1 MSPILVSYKKSLA
14 ALSLVTDDEDMVS
27 QKHPTGALSPMK
39 VEGRRLVLPTKQW
52 QRKGYGEDYQPYH
65 PGCEVMSREGTSP
78 VIQMLQRQA
87 KASIAHAVVSMGQH
101 LLQVAVDKDTH
112 KDLPLE
118 CTEFLKK
125 LSNADKTTNELF
137 EKLVGAA
144 VKKNRLLTVYL
155 KNGGKHDGKKVNRS
169 CIIRFPIIEDLK
181 ADTKDTNVLGVTV
194 PKKQRPTLIALF
206 DLIVPNGENPE
217 EYSFGTTTR
226 VAPYFISLLTAFHK
240 IASVLNELIEAYAV
254 KLHIPV
260 KPFELYDLS
269 IIDDITK
276 HYDDI
281 PPYSGNEG
289 KTDAQPEEASETV
302 SVVKKAAVAKAQAEK
317 PREIVPQLARGQT
330 VARAD
335 YVEKTGHVEHVG
347 KKAASM
353 ADFMNVIA
361 PQAVVTGGFHQQQP
375 ASMNTGFVP
384 VQFNQP
390 TPQFA
395 PQQFNGGFGNG
406 GGNQFAPAPVAAPT
420 WMGGGQPQ
428 QNMAPANPFMAA
440 TMTGQA
446 GNNGGLGLI

>member
-1 MSPILVSYKKSLA
+1 MSPILVSYKQSLN
-14 ALSLVTDDEDMVS
+14 ALSLVVDDEDMIS
-27 QKHPTGALSPMK
+27 QKQPTGTLSPMK
-39 VEGRRLVLPTKQW
+39 VEGRRLVLPTKVW

-87 KASIAHAVVSMGQH
+87 KASIAHAVVSMGQG

-125 LSNADKTTNELF
+125 LANADKTTKELF
-137 EKLVGAA
+137 EKLISAA

-169 CIIRFPIIEDLK
+169 CIIRFPIVEDLK
-181 ADTKDTNVLGVTV
+181 AESKDNLVLGVTV

-217 EYSFGTTTR
+217 EYSFGTTAR

-269 IIDDITK
+269 IVDDIVK

-317 PREIVPQLARGQT
+317 PRAVVPQLTRDILAT
-330 VARAD
+330 KHTDISA
-335 YVEKTGHVEHVG
+335 EHVG

-361 PQAVVTGGFHQQQP
+361 PQTTGGFNQQP
-375 ASMNTGFVP
+375 AAQMNTGFVP
-384 VQFNQP
+384 VTFTQQQ
-390 TPQFA
+390 PQFA
-395 PQQFNGGFGNG
+395 PQQFNGGFNT
-406 GGNQFAPAPVAAPT
+406 GGNNFAPAPVAAPA
-420 WMGGGQPQ
+420 WMGGPQQQ
-428 QNMAPANPFMAA
+428 QNMAPPNPFMAA
-440 TMTGQA
+440 TMTGGA

>member
-1 MSPILVSYKKSLA
+1 MSPILVSYNKSLIA
-14 ALSLVTDDEDMVS
+14 FSLVTDDEDMVS
-27 QKHPTGALSPMK
+27 QKQPTGTLSPMK
-39 VEGRRLVLPTKQW
+39 VDGRRLVLPTKAW

-78 VIQMLQRQA
+78 VIQMMQRQA
-87 KASIAHAVVSMGQH
+87 KASIAHAVVSMGQG

-125 LSNADKTTNELF
+125 LSNADKTTKELF
-137 EKLVGAA
+137 EKLISAA

-155 KNGGKHDGKKVNRS
+155 KNGGQYDGKKVNRS
-169 CIIRFPIIEDLK
+169 CIIRFPIVEDLK
-181 ADTKDTNVLGVTV
+181 AESKDNVVLGVTV

-217 EYSFGTTTR
+217 EYSFGTTAR

-269 IIDDITK
+269 IVDDIIK

-317 PREIVPQLARGQT
+317 PREAVPQLVRGSAQVLT
-330 VARAD
+330 SAVPA
-335 YVEKTGHVEHVG
+335 TVEHVG

-353 ADFMNVIA
+353 ADFMNA
-361 PQAVVTGGFHQQQP
+361 TQPQATGGFQQHQQPQL
-375 ASMNTGFVP
+375 NTGFVP
-384 VQFNQP
+384 VTFNQQQ
-390 TPQFA
+390 PQYA
-395 PQQFNGGFGNG
+395 PQSFNGNFNG
-406 GGNQFAPAPVAAPT
+406 GGNSFAPAPVAAPA
-420 WMGGGQPQ
+420 WMGGGQPAVNQ
-428 QNMAPANPFMAA
+428 GSANPFMAA
-440 TMTGQA
+440 TMTGHT